1 VAEQATERMVV
12 AATPERCFEVS
23 SDIAAYPQWASDIK
37 EVTVDERD
45 DQAAPGTCCHGH
57 LPRAA
62 YAGAA
67 CPAPTAIRF
76 SAFMC
81 AMAKVSSVI
90 CASL

>member
-1 VAEQATERMVV
+1 MRVAIRLGDDLDATAVLRE
-12 AATPERCFEVS
+12 A
-23 SDIAAYPQWASDIK
+23 
-37 EVTVDERD
+37 VDERD

-62 YAGAA
+62 YSGAA